1 VLFPTI
7 EFWLFFAIVFVGFW
21 ALAHRP
27 TAWKA
32 LLLVASY
39 VFYAWWDVRFVLLL
53 AAATV
58 LAVAACGGGGSG
70 SSGGSAIKQG
80 GVFRMGTSSTI
91 DSLNPFIAFQ
101 SDAYTTFEYIYPT
114 LVQYT
119 PSLKIVENFAR
130 SWTTSPDGRTW
141 TFFTFMG
148 ISYVVDVYRRV
159 ITPARALDFAVY
171 LSFFPHLV
179 AGPIVRGAELL
190 PQLARHVRER
200 EVDFPRAATLIVGGL
215 FKKVVLSTFLAT
227 SIVDPVFALPGAHS
241 GADTL
246 LAVYAYA
253 VQIWADFSGYTDI
266 AIGVALL
273 LGFRF
278 PDNFDAPYAA
288 TSLRDFWRRW
298 HMTLSRWLRDYLY
311 IPLGG
316 SRSGELLTARNLLIT
331 MVLGGLWHGA
341 AWTFIAWGAVH
352 GIGQVVERAVRAR
365 ATVPS
370 SLLTRGAGR
379 LVTFHVVC
387 LGWILFRS
395 DSLASAGE
403 LVVGLARWNTPA
415 NLVTPTVV
423 AAVALALLYQLAP
436 RSISGSVTTLFARL
450 GPVPQGALIGAG
462 LAGIT
467 YLGPSGVPPFIY
479 YRF

>member
-1 VLFPTI
+1 MLFPTI

-21 ALAHRP
+21 ALANRP
-27 TAWKA
+27 TAWKV

-53 AAATV
+53 AAATIINFAGSRAIV
-58 LAVAACGGGGSG
+58 RSRARAAALALGATVAADLALLGWFKYYGFVSINANG
-70 SSGGSAIKQG
+70 A
-80 GVFRMGTSSTI
+80 FA
-91 DSLNPFIAFQ
+91 SLGLASPL
-101 SDAYTTFEYIYPT
+101 P
-114 LVQYT
+114 LVQVT
-119 PSLKIVENFAR
+119 LPVGIS
-130 SWTTSPDGRTW
+130 
-141 TFFTFMG
+141 FFTFMG

-190 PQLARHVRER
+190 PQLARRLRDR

-246 LAVYAYA
+246 LGVYAYA

-266 AIGVALL
+266 AIGIALL

-352 GIGQVVERAVRAR
+352 GTGQVVERAVRAR
-365 ATVPS
+365 VTVPS
-370 SLLTRGAGR
+370 SLLTRGVGR